1 MTAERK
7 FRMGILQ
14 RSGRGALLVAGAA
27 GLAGCDDAA
36 PPPTVIVNTPPA
48 DGGPMVLVTVMIAAA
63 FVLAAIAVV
72 CGWGWAAERRA
83 RREAERMCRD
93 AEETVIAL
101 TGQPLHGARLMLRA
115 SHHMPGSPVNG
126 EPGTDRQLTRWPE

>member
-1 MTAERK
+1 
-7 FRMGILQ
+7 MGIP
-14 RSGRGALLVAGAA
+14 RHVGRGVLLVAVATE
-27 GLAGCDDAA
+27 LAGCDDAA
-36 PPPTVIVNTPPA
+36 APPTVIVNTPPA

-101 TGQPLHGARLMLRA
+101 TGQPLHGARLMFRP
-115 SHHMPGSPVNG
+115 SHHMPGTPATG
-126 EPGTDRQLTRWPE
+126 ELGTDRQLTRWPE